1 MQWLKQSTAATVE
14 LGPVA
19 DATDGVSEEIGLT
32 TPTVYLSKNGGGFLA
47 RNGTSF
53 SHDGFGWYLVGLSA
67 TDTNTLGRLSVMM
80 RDPATHLPVWM
91 AFMVVPANVWDSLFG
106 ADRLQVDLR
115 EIGDANL
122 GLTTQMK
129 ADVNAE
135 ADTALADYDPPT
147 RAEAT
152 ADKDALAAFIDTE
165 VAAILEDTGTT
176 LPAQIA
182 GLNNLSAA
190 EVNSEAAAALTAY
203 DPPTK
208 AELDAGLA
216 ALNDIAVADILTAQM
231 VESYA
236 PDGTAPTL
244 AQALFQIMQQAG
256 VFSVSGTTI
265 TVKKLDGVATAMTFT
280 LDDASNPTSRTRA
293 T

>member
-1 MQWLKQSTAATVE
+1 MQWLKQSTAVTVE

-19 DATDGVSEEIGLT
+19 DATDGVSEETGLAA
-32 TPTVYLSKNGGGFLA
+32 PTIYVSKNGGGFAA
-47 RNGTSF
+47 RNGASF

-67 TDTNTLGRLSVMM
+67 ADTNTLGRLVVMM
-80 RDPATHLPVWM
+80 RDPTTHLPVWQ
-91 AFMVVPANVWDSLFG
+91 AFMVVPANVWDALFG

-135 ADTALADYDPPT
+135 ADTALTDYDPPT

-152 ADKDALAAFIDTE
+152 ADRDALAAFIDTE

-182 GLNNLSAA
+182 
-190 EVNSEAAAALTAY
+190 
-203 DPPTK
+203 
-208 AELDAGLA
+208 

-231 VESYA
+231 TESYA

-256 VFSVSGTTI
+256 AFSISGTTI
-265 TVKKLDGVATAMTFT
+265 TVKKLDGASTAMTFT